1 MTGSHIDQGLV
12 NGIVEFVLHEHPI
25 DIEKLRRSLHHQVII
40 ELILAAYRSW
50 IYNYLCNQ
58 SLSINLHQLHLTTCE
73 NSIANTH
80 CRTMIIPVI
89 DQLTVY
95 IVKFKV

>member
-1 MTGSHIDQGLV
+1 MDSWKQIAKTVTSSRKFGWLKQRMTGSHIDQGLV

-40 ELILAAYRSW
+40 ELILGAYRSW

-58 SLSINLHQLHLTTCE
+58 CLSLVL
-73 NSIANTH
+73 
-80 CRTMIIPVI
+80 IIKP
-89 DQLTVY
+89 
-95 IVKFKV
+95 